1 MFCLGTVYQW
11 LWTNLSSIEWYWM
24 SGTFHRMEENISRKM
39 DFVKSYQHS
48 NIFVGANNVQL
59 ILTYG
64 RMFHGS
70 INSNNVDSYNI
81 CIWGGFCHTTC
92 PLEETL
98 TGKNLSLWISTTET
112 GWTLEFHN
120 QNKSGQTWCTTLGL
134 NSENIQRFVIQID
147 DICKLQRETIET
159 VLLLFSDVEMFII
172 ISNKF
177 IIVCLH
183 R

>member
-112 GWTLEFHN
+112 VGHF
-120 QNKSGQTWCTTLGL
+120 KSQWKKKRTNLVY
-134 NSENIQRFVIQID
+134 NIGSQLR
-147 DICKLQRETIET
+147 KYSTIRNPNRWH
-159 VLLLFSDVEMFII
+159 M
-172 ISNKF
+172 
-177 IIVCLH
+177 
-183 R
+183 

>member
-48 NIFVGANNVQL
+48 NIFVCANNVQL

-64 RMFHGS
+64 PMFHGS

-92 PLEETL
+92 PLEETP
-98 TGKNLSLWISTTET
+98 TGKKLKSMDINYWNRLDIRVSQSKQKRTNLVYNIGSQLRKYSTIRNPNR
-112 GWTLEFHN
+112 WH
-120 QNKSGQTWCTTLGL
+120 
-134 NSENIQRFVIQID
+134 
-147 DICKLQRETIET
+147 
-159 VLLLFSDVEMFII
+159 M
-172 ISNKF
+172 
-177 IIVCLH
+177 
-183 R
+183 

>member
-1 MFCLGTVYQW
+1 
-11 LWTNLSSIEWYWM
+11 M

-81 CIWGGFCHTTC
+81 CI
-92 PLEETL
+92 
-98 TGKNLSLWISTTET
+98 
-112 GWTLEFHN
+112 
-120 QNKSGQTWCTTLGL
+120 
-134 NSENIQRFVIQID
+134 
-147 DICKLQRETIET
+147 
-159 VLLLFSDVEMFII
+159 
-172 ISNKF
+172 
-177 IIVCLH
+177 
-183 R
+183 